1 MNDITVTYEEFKNIL
16 FPLKE
21 ATAKIALIEKKARI
35 VPNDVLDG
43 LKESLEAMK
52 VLMQRFIEEG

>member
-1 MNDITVTYEEFKNIL
+1 MKDITVTYEEFKNIL

-21 ATAKIALIEKKARI
+21 ATAKIALVEKKQRI
-35 VPNDVLDG
+35 LPNDVLDG

-52 VLMQRFIEEG
+52 VLLGRFIAEG